1 MKKKISAQTQVLAD
15 IRGYASVNR
24 IRFSPHALKEMREC
38 GAEPEDAQHA
48 LANATGCK
56 VSKDG
61 PGRWETTGPDLD
73 GEVLT
78 CVVVLDDG
86 VVVITVW

>member
-1 MKKKISAQTQVLAD
+1 MKKKTSAQVQALVD
-15 IRGYASVNR
+15 IRGYAAVNR
-24 IRFSPHALKEMREC
+24 IRFTRHAREEMREC

-48 LANATGCK
+48 LTNATGCK
-56 VSKDG
+56 LSKDD
-61 PGRWETTGPDLD
+61 PARWKTTGPDLD
-73 GEVLT
+73 GEELT

>member
-1 MKKKISAQTQVLAD
+1 MMKKTSVQVQALAD
-15 IRGYASVNR
+15 IRGYAAVNR
-24 IRFSPHALKEMREC
+24 IRFSRHAREEMGEC

-48 LANATGCK
+48 LANATGCEL
-56 VSKDG
+56 SEDG
-61 PGRWETTGPDLD
+61 PGRWETTGPDLN